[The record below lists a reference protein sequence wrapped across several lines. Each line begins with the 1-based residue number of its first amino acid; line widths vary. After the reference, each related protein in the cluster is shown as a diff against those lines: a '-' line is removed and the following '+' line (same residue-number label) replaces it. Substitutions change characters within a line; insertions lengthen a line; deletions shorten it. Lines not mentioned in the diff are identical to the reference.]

1 MSLKLKQLILLP
13 GKLLLAPNGLLV
25 TLITRLMIKTSTFL
39 SIITKLILQVSLLK
53 LILKM
58 DKTLLI

>member
-1 MSLKLKQLILLP
+1 MSLKLRQLILLP

-25 TLITRLMIKTSTFL
+25 TLITRLMIKTSIFL